1 VTTLVNGQGRHLDAP
16 YTDAMAAEWP
26 LVGRDAELRTL
37 KHTLV
42 DRRQGVVLAGPVGV
56 GKSRLFAEAL
66 DICRKAGFAV
76 ARVTATRSSAEIPLG
91 AFATLLPTTP
101 APRQGQVDE
110 KMHLLQRCAEQLTAG
125 AIAKPLVLGVDDAHL
140 LDNMSAT
147 LVHQLAES
155 NAAIVVVTVRTSE
168 AAPDPVMALW
178 KDGLNERIEVAGLG
192 AAAVA
197 RALTDTLGAPV
208 DEAAVAELTARS
220 RGNMLFLR
228 ELVAGA
234 VAEGVL
240 HNEGGLW
247 RIVGD
252 LHPTDRLVE
261 LVDARLEGLNAPERE
276 LLEAVA
282 FGEPIS
288 TAELA
293 EIADLSVAEALER
306 KGLLKCTQERSRLV
320 VGLGHPIYG
329 DVLRK
334 QVPALRARTIAR
346 SLAESVE
353 KAATRRPED
362 LLRIATWR
370 LAGGGA
376 EPGLMYDA
384 AVVARWRYDFPLAE
398 RLARAAV
405 DAGGGFEPALL
416 AAQLASLQGRPEQA
430 DAELSALAGAMEDE
444 DEAALIALIRLDNRV
459 IYAGTI
465 DDGLKIA
472 DAAEVTLTAGELRDE
487 IAARRAALL
496 LAKEGP
502 RRAVA
507 ALQPILDGA
516 GGRALAW
523 ACMPGSYSLGRLGR
537 IDDALEVARRGFRTH
552 SDLTTNIDWYPW
564 MHAFYEAEAL
574 AHAGRFREAA
584 DVAVAEYRHGVDAR
598 SLEAQAIFSW
608 QLAKT
613 VADRGHIDEAVQ
625 LTRKAISIY
634 QQLGRPQFVAFCLI
648 YQAQALAIAGRQA
661 EAEEAMR
668 SLERLGI
675 GPSYF
680 MGVDLTQAQGWIA
693 VAKGNMRE
701 ARETFL
707 SAGAEGERIGDLVGA
722 LAALHCAARIGY
734 PKDVAPQMA
743 ELAGQVEGVLA
754 AARAHHVQALVAVD
768 AEALQN
774 VSSAFEAMGALLLA
788 AESAADATVAWE
800 RCGDRRRKASAR
812 QRAAWL
818 SAQCPGAR
826 TPALLATESRA
837 RLTPAEREA
846 ALLAASGQSNRE
858 IAQQLVVSVRTVEN
872 RLQHVYGKLGVSS
885 RSALADA
892 LITAGEQAAN

>member
-1 VTTLVNGQGRHLDAP
+1 MR
-16 YTDAMAAEWP
+16 AEWP
-26 LVGRDAELRTL
+26 LVGRDSELRTL

-42 DRRQGVVLAGPVGV
+42 DRRRGVVLAGPIGV
-56 GKSRLFAEAL
+56 GKSRLCVEAL
-66 DICRKAGFAV
+66 NICRKAGFAV

-101 APRQGQVDE
+101 EPRQGQVAE
-110 KMHLLQRCAEQLTAG
+110 KLHLLQRCAEELTARADG
-125 AIAKPLVLGVDDAHL
+125 KSLVLAVDDAHL
-140 LDNMSAT
+140 LDDMSAT

-168 AAPDPVMALW
+168 HAPDPVMALW
-178 KDGLNERIEVAGLG
+178 KDGLDERIEVTGLG

-197 RALTDTLGAPV
+197 EALTDTLGAPI
-208 DEAAVAELTARS
+208 DEAAVAELTAHS

-228 ELVAGA
+228 ELVGGA

-240 HNEGGLW
+240 RNDDGLW
-247 RIVGD
+247 RIVGE
-252 LHPTDRLVE
+252 LHPTDRLVA
-261 LVDARLEGLNAPERE
+261 LVEARLEGLNMPERE
-276 LLEAVA
+276 LLEVVA
-282 FGEPIS
+282 FGEPLG

-293 EIADLSVAEALER
+293 EIGDLAIAEALER
-306 KGLLKCTQERSRLV
+306 KGLLKCAQEGSRLV
-320 VGLGHPIYG
+320 VRLGHPIYG
-329 DVLRK
+329 DVLR
-334 QVPALRARTIAR
+334 QRVPALRARAIAR

-353 KAATRRPED
+353 AAGARRPED

-376 EPGLMYDA
+376 EPRLMHEA

-444 DEAALIALIRLDNRV
+444 NHAALIALIRLDNRV

-472 DAAEVTLTAGELRDE
+472 DDAEVTLSAVELRDE

-502 RRAVA
+502 RRAA
-507 ALQPILDGA
+507 SALQPILDRA

-523 ACMPGSYSLGRLGR
+523 ACMPGSYSLARLGR
-537 IDDALEVARRGFRTH
+537 IDEALEVARRGFRTH
-552 SDLTTNIDWYPW
+552 SALTTNIDWYPW

-574 AHAGRFREAA
+574 AHAGRFREAE
-584 DVAVAEYRHGVDAR
+584 DVAVAQYRHGVDAR

-613 VADRGHIDEAVQ
+613 VADRGHVDEAIR
-625 LTRKAISIY
+625 LTRKAVSIY
-634 QQLGRPQFVAFCLI
+634 RQLGRPQFIDFCLI
-648 YQAQALAIAGRQA
+648 YQAQALAMARRPA
-661 EAEEAMR
+661 EAKETMR
-668 SLERLGI
+668 SLERSGI

-680 MGVDLTQAQGWIA
+680 MGVDLLQAQGWIA
-693 VAKGNMRE
+693 VAKGNMQE

-707 SAGAEGERIGDLVGA
+707 RAGADGERIGDLVGA

-734 PKDVAPQMA
+734 PKDVAPRMA
-743 ELAGQVEGVLA
+743 ELADQIEGVLA
-754 AARAHHVQALVAVD
+754 AARSTHVEALVADD

-774 VSSAFEAMGALLLA
+774 VSSDFEAMGALLLA
-788 AESAADATVAWE
+788 AESAADAAVAWE
-800 RCGDRRRKASAR
+800 RRGDRRRKASAR

-818 SAQCPGAR
+818 SAQCPGAQ
-826 TPALLATESRA
+826 TPALLTTESRA

-858 IAQQLVVSVRTVEN
+858 IAEQLVVSVRTVEN

-892 LITAGEQAAN
+892 LITAGEQAAH

>member
-1 VTTLVNGQGRHLDAP
+1 
-16 YTDAMAAEWP
+16 MAAEWP

-42 DRRQGVVLAGPVGV
+42 DRRRGVVLAGLVGV
-56 GKSRLFAEAL
+56 GKSRLFGEAL
-66 DICRKAGFAV
+66 DICREAGFAV
-76 ARVTATRSSAEIPLG
+76 ARVTATRSSTEIPLG
-91 AFATLLPTTP
+91 AFAALLPITLE
-101 APRQGQVDE
+101 PRRGQVDE
-110 KMHLLQRCAEQLTAG
+110 KMHLLQRCAEQLTAR
-125 AIAKPLVLGVDDAHL
+125 AMRKPLVLGVDDAHL
-140 LDNMSAT
+140 LDDMSAT

-155 NAAIVVVTVRTSE
+155 NAAIVVVTVRSSE
-168 AAPDPVMALW
+168 SAPDPVMALW
-178 KDGLNERIEVAGLG
+178 KDGLNERIEVTGIG

-197 RALTDTLGAPV
+197 HALTDTLRAPV

-234 VAEGVL
+234 VAEGTL
-240 HNEGGLW
+240 RNEGGLW
-247 RIVGD
+247 RIVGE
-252 LHPTDRLVE
+252 LHPTDRLAE
-261 LVDARLEGLNAPERE
+261 LVEARLEGLSASERE
-276 LLEAVA
+276 LLEVVA

-288 TAELA
+288 TAELGK
-293 EIADLSVAEALER
+293 ISDLAVAEALER
-306 KGLLKCTQERSRLV
+306 KGLLKCTAEGSRLV
-320 VGLGHPIYG
+320 VRLGHPIYG
-329 DVLRK
+329 DVLRQ

-353 KAATRRPED
+353 AGGRRPED

-376 EPGLMYDA
+376 EAGLMYEA

-405 DAGGGFEPALL
+405 DAGGGFEAALL

-430 DAELSALAGAMEDE
+430 DAELSALAGAMENE

-472 DAAEVTLTAGELRDE
+472 DDAEVTLTAGELRDE

-516 GGRALAW
+516 GGSALAW

-537 IDDALEVARRGFRTH
+537 IAEALEVARRGFRTH
-552 SDLTTNIDWYPW
+552 SALTTNIDWYPW

-574 AHAGRFREAA
+574 SHAGRFKEAQ
-584 DVAVAEYRHGVDAR
+584 DVAVAQYRHGVDAR

-608 QLAKT
+608 QLAKS
-613 VADRGHIDEAVQ
+613 VADRGHVEEAIK
-625 LTRKAISIY
+625 LTQQAVSIY
-634 QQLGRPQFVAFCLI
+634 RQLGRPQFIAFCLI

-661 EAEEAMR
+661 EAEEATR

-680 MGVDLTQAQGWIA
+680 MGVDLLQSQGWIA

-701 ARETFL
+701 AHETFL
-707 SAGAEGERIGDLVGA
+707 RAGEEGERIGDLVGA
-722 LAALHCAARIGY
+722 LAALHCVGRIGY
-734 PKDVAPQMA
+734 PKDAAPRTA
-743 ELAGQVEGVLA
+743 ELAGQVEGALA
-754 AARAHHVQALVAVD
+754 AARSEHVQALVAVD
-768 AEALQN
+768 AEALQK

-788 AESAADATVAWE
+788 AESAADAAVAWE
-800 RCGDRRRKASAR
+800 RRGDRRRKASAR

-818 SAQCPGAR
+818 SAQCPGAH
-826 TPALLATESRA
+826 TPALIATESRT

-858 IAQQLVVSVRTVEN
+858 IARQLVVSVRTVEN
-872 RLQHVYGKLGVSS
+872 RLQHVYVKLGVSS

>member
-1 VTTLVNGQGRHLDAP
+1 
-16 YTDAMAAEWP
+16 
-26 LVGRDAELRTL
+26 
-37 KHTLV
+37 
-42 DRRQGVVLAGPVGV
+42 
-56 GKSRLFAEAL
+56 
-66 DICRKAGFAV
+66 
-76 ARVTATRSSAEIPLG
+76 
-91 AFATLLPTTP
+91 
-101 APRQGQVDE
+101 
-110 KMHLLQRCAEQLTAG
+110 
-125 AIAKPLVLGVDDAHL
+125 
-140 LDNMSAT
+140 
-147 LVHQLAES
+147 
-155 NAAIVVVTVRTSE
+155 
-168 AAPDPVMALW
+168 
-178 KDGLNERIEVAGLG
+178 LNERIEVAGLG
-192 AAAVA
+192 ATAIAQ
-197 RALTDTLGAPV
+197 ALTDTLGAPV

-234 VAEGVL
+234 VADGVL
-240 HNEGGLW
+240 RNEGGLW
-247 RIVGD
+247 RIMGE

-261 LVDARLEGLNAPERE
+261 LVEARLEGLNAPERE
-276 LLEAVA
+276 LLEVVA
-282 FGEPIS
+282 FGEPLG

-293 EIADLSVAEALER
+293 AIGDLALAEALER
-306 KGLLKCTQERSRLV
+306 RGLLKCAREGSRLV
-320 VGLGHPIYG
+320 VRLGHPIYG
-329 DVLRK
+329 DVLR
-334 QVPALRARTIAR
+334 QRVPALRARTIAR

-353 KAATRRPED
+353 AAGSPHPED

-376 EPGLMYDA
+376 EAGPMYEA

-405 DAGGGFEPALL
+405 DAGGGFEAALL

-472 DAAEVTLTAGELRDE
+472 DEAEVTLTEGELRDE

-516 GGRALAW
+516 SGRALAW

-537 IDDALEVARRGFRTH
+537 IDEALEVARRGFRTH
-552 SDLTTNIDWYPW
+552 SALMTNIDWYPW

-574 AHAGRFREAA
+574 AHAGRFKEAQ
-584 DVAVAEYRHGVDAR
+584 DVAVAQYRHGVDAR

-608 QLAKT
+608 QLAKS
-613 VADRGHIDEAVQ
+613 VADRGHVEEAIQ
-625 LTRKAISIY
+625 LTRKAVSIY
-634 QQLGRPQFVAFCLI
+634 RQLGRPQFIAFCLI
-648 YQAQALAIAGRQA
+648 YQAQALAMARRQA

-668 SLERLGI
+668 SLDRLRI

-680 MGVDLTQAQGWIA
+680 MSIDLLQAHGWIA
-693 VAKGNMRE
+693 VAKGNMRR
-701 ARETFL
+701 AHETFL
-707 SAGAEGERIGDLVGA
+707 RAGAEGERIGDLVGA
-722 LAALHCAARIGY
+722 LAALHCAGRIGY
-734 PKDVAPQMA
+734 PKKVAPRMA
-743 ELAGQVEGVLA
+743 ELADRVEGVLA
-754 AARAHHVQALVAVD
+754 TARAQHVQAIVAAD
-768 AEALQN
+768 AEALHN
-774 VSSAFEAMGALLLA
+774 VSSDFEAMGALLLA
-788 AESAADATVAWE
+788 AESAADAAVAWE
-800 RCGDRRRKASAR
+800 RRGDRRRNASAR

-818 SAQCPGAR
+818 SGQCPGAR

-858 IAQQLVVSVRTVEN
+858 IAKQLVVSVRTVEN

-892 LITAGEQAAN
+892 LITAGEQTAN